1 MASNSIKIYND
12 TVLKQSVLQGYQ
24 VQRTNQ
30 NLGKFTMGELAFTR
44 DTGRLFVGNYTTNTS
59 KEDSKPVSGGML
71 VGNKYLGFIDSKPL
85 IHFSSS
91 GSTGWKPLSYQVD
104 TTDELT
110 NTTEHALF
118 GENSRFRQDDSN
130 GWNKKAQFIEK
141 YGVYSGD
148 FTFDIYNNALILFD
162 KNITTKQ
169 SEQPIRKFTVGE
181 NNVKTE
187 TFYDKTNNQIPL
199 EKQKRRTPLYDN
211 SQSGNSQYPIYGD
224 GYVVMRIVQPDGQT
238 LTFKDRTFKQ
248 DGESQDGKPLTSDSN
263 WSHNFMTIKHVPAT
277 ILQSSFSDQFIL
289 NDTQSKLKLNP
300 VLTGIQYLN
309 SNSLILPHKV
319 AFGATETVQNQETK
333 YNCTWLNFHYPQN
346 IQTAQ
351 PTDKIIALTEN
362 GENSYHAT
370 IAQQYKPSYIVK
382 LKDGLYNPITN
393 QRQLT
398 ITTEASSRGE
408 LALGFVANEENKINY
423 QTSNPFNI
431 ITQSSYYY
439 SGTAIYDASG
449 SLTAIE
455 KYDDVYAD
463 NAKDFINKFDTNYN
477 AGLNLLKQPVAICW
491 NVPQKLQTDERTTFT
506 NLDFLISPY
515 LFCIKKEYTSCD
527 YSSEN
532 LENVDKFKFD
542 TCVSGNNTISSSQ
555 QASRI
560 SIIDGFSFNIND
572 QQYYENKIVNN
583 SNRTIQSCIQNTDF
597 VITNDAIDETQVEVY
612 INQDGY
618 QVYNYIPNNPI
629 TFYIKDGVFYIRNKV
644 DNSYNIYEG
653 VQITEEWYEKVP
665 QQSVYENIDGYE
677 VYEYIGNNQQ
687 VIQKLNDYNTI
698 YSKEGTF
705 YYIVNNEYKTSYEPF
720 TDTITISNEQ
730 IVSYMN
736 QDGYEVC
743 KYVGEQQQIIQALG
757 IVFELFIKDGKFYT
771 SYISTTDDTKR
782 IYEQYTGQISLEQ
795 YEKVPQY
802 IAQIIQGNE
811 GININPSDLSL
822 PYNLT
827 KENFNTQN
835 GMNWG
840 PNQGYED
847 YSVLV
852 SLRRQDF
859 KKFVQ
864 YQAGLNS
871 IWLSNISK
879 QQSIKKI
886 QVSTNTSQGRFVTL
900 FDAEIAEQYTMGNF
914 YHPNVQSTKLQ
925 TEQKENQP
933 SNTIEELTTVVTIQ
947 DALGVINYQ
956 CLLNAPIFT
965 RNDYAPYVL
974 KITTSFIDDQ
984 GQQMQLIKYVNLST
998 DMIYTDILT
1007 LPYVQEEQ
1015 EEIDESLKEQG
1026 WQEIEEQKA
1035 PTPKLVILRQQS
1047 EYNTLL
1053 TEKEEIQEYVLDH
1066 DIIKGSK
1073 KINLKKVAQ
1082 DSSIKGLC
1090 YITYV
1095 EKEDQFMTNKPIQYN
1110 NSNELYEWDQ
1120 YFGMTDNFSQ
1130 QQSYTVTFRGT
1141 GVTKYKI
1148 DENDE
1153 TEPYNEN
1160 YIISKVVTPLLNEN
1174 NEELTQETYL
1184 WSDEHGRQ
1192 QILTLLQQNKIYVP
1206 NSTIV
1211 TSYVPNYTMV
1221 SLKETPSHDNGY
1233 NFPQKQP
1240 SKTVII
1246 PNHAQS
1252 VILQVHRQ
1260 TAGNNLSI
1268 YTAKDLKSLNDQQM
1282 IEKTVETTTPDG
1294 EIITETI
1301 TELIQKN
1308 NQQYSFPFDIINDEE
1323 IPSLKQQ
1330 TCMNKNVKLLYSS
1343 SESGCQTIEVPL
1355 YKTSINQIKGF
1366 SLRLSNLKCGN
1377 TPDKFLIR
1385 VIGYRV

>member
-44 DTGRLFVGNYTTNTS
+44 DTGRLFVGNYTTNTNTS

-91 GSTGWKPLSYQVD
+91 GNTGWKPLSYQVD

-289 NDTQSKLKLNP
+289 NDTQNKLKLNP
-300 VLTGIQYLN
+300 ILTGIQYLN
-309 SNSLILPHKV
+309 SSSLILPHKV

-333 YNCTWLNFHYPQN
+333 YNCTWLNFHYPQS

-351 PTDKIIALTEN
+351 PTDKIIALSEN

-370 IAQQYKPSYIVK
+370 IAQQYKPSYIIK

-398 ITTEASSRGE
+398 ITTETSSRGE

-431 ITQSSYYY
+431 STPSSYYY

-491 NVPQKLQTDERTTFT
+491 NVPQNLQTDERTTFT

-515 LFCIKKEYTSCD
+515 LFCIKKEYTSGD

-555 QASRI
+555 QPSRI

-572 QQYYENKIVNN
+572 QQSYENKIVNN

-597 VITNDAIDETQVEVY
+597 VITTDAIDETQVEIY

-629 TFYIKDGVFYIRNKV
+629 TFYIKDGVFYTQ
-644 DNSYNIYEG
+644 SYNEYKG
-653 VQITEEWYEKVP
+653 PQITEEWYEKVP
-665 QQSVYENIDGYE
+665 QQPEQSNKDGYE
-677 VYEYIGNNQQ
+677 EY
-687 VIQKLNDYNTI
+687 
-698 YSKEGTF
+698 
-705 YYIVNNEYKTSYEPF
+705 
-720 TDTITISNEQ
+720 
-730 IVSYMN
+730 
-736 QDGYEVC
+736 
-743 KYVGEQQQIIQALG
+743 KYVGDQKQIIQALG
-757 IVFELFIKDGKFYT
+757 VIFELYIKDGKKYT
-771 SYISTTDDTKR
+771 SHISPTDETKK
-782 IYEQYTGQISLEQ
+782 IYQQYTGQISLEQ

-811 GININPSDLSL
+811 GININASDLSL

-827 KENFNTQN
+827 KDNFNTQN

-859 KKFVQ
+859 KKFIQ

-886 QVSTNTSQGRFVTL
+886 QVSTNTSQSRFVTL

-914 YHPNVQSTKLQ
+914 YHPNVQSKQ
-925 TEQKENQP
+925 GENQQT
-933 SNTIEELTTVVTIQ
+933 NTIEELTTVVTIQ

-1015 EEIDESLKEQG
+1015 G
-1026 WQEIEEQKA
+1026 EIEEQKA

-1095 EKEDQFMTNKPIQYN
+1095 EREDQFMTNKPIQYN
-1110 NSNELYEWDQ
+1110 NSNEFYEWDQ
-1120 YFGMTDNFSQ
+1120 YFGITDNFSQ

-1141 GVTKYKI
+1141 GITEYK
-1148 DENDE
+1148 NDE

-1160 YIISKVVTPLLNEN
+1160 YIISKVVTPLLDEN
-1174 NEELTQETYL
+1174 GEELTQETYL

-1206 NSTIV
+1206 NTTIV
-1211 TSYVPNYTMV
+1211 TSYTPNYTMV
-1221 SLKETPSHDNGY
+1221 SIKETPSHDNGY
-1233 NFPQKQP
+1233 NFPQNQP

-1252 VILQVHRQ
+1252 VILQVHHQ
-1260 TAGNNLSI
+1260 TSGNNNLSI

-1301 TELIQKN
+1301 TEIIQKN

>member
-44 DTGRLFVGNYTTNTS
+44 DTGRLFVGNYTTNTNTS

-289 NDTQSKLKLNP
+289 NDTQNKLKLNP
-300 VLTGIQYLN
+300 ILTGIQYLN
-309 SNSLILPHKV
+309 SSSLILPHKV

-370 IAQQYKPSYIVK
+370 IAQQYKPSYIIK

-398 ITTEASSRGE
+398 ITTETSSRGE

-431 ITQSSYYY
+431 ATPSSYYY

-491 NVPQKLQTDERTTFT
+491 NVPQNLQTDERTTFT

-515 LFCIKKEYTSCD
+515 LFCIKKEYTSGD

-555 QASRI
+555 QPSRI

-572 QQYYENKIVNN
+572 QQCYENKIVNN

-597 VITNDAIDETQVEVY
+597 VITTDAIDETQVEVY

-629 TFYIKDGVFYIRNKV
+629 TFYIKDGVFYTQ
-644 DNSYNIYEG
+644 SYDEYKG
-653 VQITEEWYEKVP
+653 PQITEEWYEKVP
-665 QQSVYENIDGYE
+665 QYPEQTNKDGYE
-677 VYEYIGNNQQ
+677 E
-687 VIQKLNDYNTI
+687 
-698 YSKEGTF
+698 
-705 YYIVNNEYKTSYEPF
+705 
-720 TDTITISNEQ
+720 
-730 IVSYMN
+730 
-736 QDGYEVC
+736 C
-743 KYVGEQQQIIQALG
+743 KYVGDNQQIIQALG
-757 IVFELFIKDGKFYT
+757 VIFELYIKDGKKYT
-771 SYISTTDDTKR
+771 SHISPTDETKK
-782 IYEQYTGQISLEQ
+782 IYQQYTGQISFEQ

-811 GININPSDLSL
+811 GININASDLSL

-827 KENFNTQN
+827 KDNFNTQN

-859 KKFVQ
+859 KKFIQ

-886 QVSTNTSQGRFVTL
+886 QVSTNTSQSRFVTL

-914 YHPNVQSTKLQ
+914 YHPNVQSKQSKNQQ
-925 TEQKENQP
+925 T
-933 SNTIEELTTVVTIQ
+933 NTIEELTTVVTIQ

-1015 EEIDESLKEQG
+1015 G
-1026 WQEIEEQKA
+1026 EIEEQKA

-1095 EKEDQFMTNKPIQYN
+1095 EREDQFMTNKPIQYN
-1110 NSNELYEWDQ
+1110 NSNEFYEWDQ
-1120 YFGMTDNFSQ
+1120 YFGITDNFSQ

-1141 GVTKYKI
+1141 GITEYK
-1148 DENDE
+1148 NDE

-1160 YIISKVVTPLLNEN
+1160 YIISKVVTPLLDEN
-1174 NEELTQETYL
+1174 GEELTQETYL

-1206 NSTIV
+1206 NTTIV
-1211 TSYVPNYTMV
+1211 TSYTPNYTMV
-1221 SLKETPSHDNGY
+1221 SIKETPSHDNGY
-1233 NFPQKQP
+1233 NFPQNQP

-1252 VILQVHRQ
+1252 VILQVHHQ
-1260 TAGNNLSI
+1260 TAGNNNLSI

-1301 TELIQKN
+1301 TEIIQKN

>member
-44 DTGRLFVGNYTTNTS
+44 DTGRLFVGNYTTNTNTS

-110 NTTEHALF
+110 NITEHALF

-181 NNVKTE
+181 NNIKTE

-289 NDTQSKLKLNP
+289 NDTQNKLKLNP
-300 VLTGIQYLN
+300 ILTGIQYLN
-309 SNSLILPHKV
+309 SSSLILPHKV

-333 YNCTWLNFHYPQN
+333 YNCTWLNFHYPQS

-351 PTDKIIALTEN
+351 PTDKIIALSEN

-370 IAQQYKPSYIVK
+370 IAQQYKPSYIIK

-398 ITTEASSRGE
+398 ITTETSSRGE

-431 ITQSSYYY
+431 STPSSYYY

-463 NAKDFINKFDTNYN
+463 NAKDFINKFDSNYN

-491 NVPQKLQTDERTTFT
+491 NVPQNLQTIERTTFT

-515 LFCIKKEYTSCD
+515 LFCIKKEYTYGD

-572 QQYYENKIVNN
+572 QQCYENKIVNN

-597 VITNDAIDETQVEVY
+597 VITTDAIDETQVEIY

-629 TFYIKDGVFYIRNKV
+629 TFYIKDGVFYTQ
-644 DNSYNIYEG
+644 SYNEYKG
-653 VQITEEWYEKVP
+653 PQITEEWYEKVP
-665 QQSVYENIDGYE
+665 QQPEQSNKDGYE
-677 VYEYIGNNQQ
+677 EY
-687 VIQKLNDYNTI
+687 
-698 YSKEGTF
+698 
-705 YYIVNNEYKTSYEPF
+705 
-720 TDTITISNEQ
+720 
-730 IVSYMN
+730 
-736 QDGYEVC
+736 
-743 KYVGEQQQIIQALG
+743 KYVGDQKQIIQALG
-757 IVFELFIKDGKFYT
+757 VIFELYIKDGKKYT
-771 SYISTTDDTKR
+771 SHISPTDETKK
-782 IYEQYTGQISLEQ
+782 IYQQYTGQISLEQ

-811 GININPSDLSL
+811 GININASDLSL

-827 KENFNTQN
+827 KDNFNTQN

-886 QVSTNTSQGRFVTL
+886 QVSTNTSQSRFVTL

-914 YHPNVQSTKLQ
+914 YHPNVQSKQ
-925 TEQKENQP
+925 SENQQT
-933 SNTIEELTTVVTIQ
+933 NTIEELTTVVTIQ

-1015 EEIDESLKEQG
+1015 G
-1026 WQEIEEQKA
+1026 EIEEQKA

-1095 EKEDQFMTNKPIQYN
+1095 EREDQFMTNKPIQYN
-1110 NSNELYEWDQ
+1110 NSNEFYEWDQ
-1120 YFGMTDNFSQ
+1120 YFGITDNFSQ

-1141 GVTKYKI
+1141 GITEYK
-1148 DENDE
+1148 NDE

-1160 YIISKVVTPLLNEN
+1160 YIISKVVTPLLDEN
-1174 NEELTQETYL
+1174 GEELTQETYL

-1206 NSTIV
+1206 NTTIV
-1211 TSYVPNYTMV
+1211 TSYTPNYTMV
-1221 SLKETPSHDNGY
+1221 SIKETPSHDNGY
-1233 NFPQKQP
+1233 NFPQNQP

-1252 VILQVHRQ
+1252 IILQVHRQ
-1260 TAGNNLSI
+1260 TAGNNNLSI

-1301 TELIQKN
+1301 TEIIQKN